1 MPLLLLAL
9 ACESGGGAEPAAVV
23 RDSAGVAIVEH
34 APTASATLHI
44 VSEPVLEIGTVEGA
58 DEYQLYGVRSVARA
72 SDGTI
77 VVALDTELRWY
88 DPAGRFVRRA
98 GGAGEGPGEFRRISY
113 MRLLPGDTVLVF
125 DGANRRTTII
135 APDGSHVRDF
145 TSGDEGQ
152 ISTIVGA
159 THDGTLLVRR
169 FTAGSTSITS
179 GLQRNDVE
187 FSIVRG
193 DSTIADPTYPGPE
206 MMIQVDQDGGGQ
218 IASIMIMQLP
228 FARDTR
234 TAAGPDRFFIG
245 STESYRIDVWSA
257 DGAMVRSIRV
267 NEPVR
272 AVTDDMV
279 RMANEVTIE
288 RSRAVAESR
297 GDEFDE
303 AALRKRLAGQQH
315 APFVPAYGVLLP
327 VEDGG
332 LWVQEYA
339 MPSIEDEPTRWT
351 MFDPDGG
358 RIGMIELPPRFS
370 PRYVSGDTVLGIH
383 LDELDVQYVRAYT
396 FSPAGG

>member
-1 MPLLLLAL
+1 PTNRSATGAAFCCPATRTRSRTSAAGSIRPCHSTRHGSNFSSTAARVDSLRPTTTPLPFEDSTMTERPTRLLPLLLLAL

-23 RDSAGVAIVEH
+23 RDSAGIAIVEH
-34 APTASATLHI
+34 APTASATLHV
-44 VSEPVLEIGTVEGA
+44 VSEPVLEIGAVEGA

-98 GGAGEGPGEFRRISY
+98 GRAGEGPGEFRRISY

-193 DSTIADPTYPGPE
+193 DSTI
-206 MMIQVDQDGGGQ
+206 
-218 IASIMIMQLP
+218 
-228 FARDTR
+228 
-234 TAAGPDRFFIG
+234 
-245 STESYRIDVWSA
+245 
-257 DGAMVRSIRV
+257 
-267 NEPVR
+267 
-272 AVTDDMV
+272 
-279 RMANEVTIE
+279 
-288 RSRAVAESR
+288 
-297 GDEFDE
+297 
-303 AALRKRLAGQQH
+303 
-315 APFVPAYGVLLP
+315 
-327 VEDGG
+327 
-332 LWVQEYA
+332 
-339 MPSIEDEPTRWT
+339 
-351 MFDPDGG
+351 
-358 RIGMIELPPRFS
+358 
-370 PRYVSGDTVLGIH
+370 
-383 LDELDVQYVRAYT
+383 
-396 FSPAGG
+396 